1 MASVT
6 SQLIEEITAHAQS
19 DNFEDAREICAD
31 GTYSPNNL
39 RTFRTESFS
48 FTYFVQPRHCVGY
61 MRVFFR
67 VSTVVSGFCFLS
79 ISEFHVG
86 LVLHCVSRFSEDD
99 TSVPKHV
106 AVGTY
111 RELWFVSYI
120 LLHFINF
127 ICWLINL
134 MAPELFFNFITPCI
148 QNVNNT
154 GTKYVRIMKQTAFWR
169 WKNLEY
175 IPCLKYSVP
184 IFVE

>member
-1 MASVT
+1 MHKVTISRMRGRYAQTVLTLRITYVRLGQSHSVLPTLFNHVTASV
-6 SQLIEEITAHAQS
+6 IW
-19 DNFEDAREICAD
+19 
-31 GTYSPNNL
+31 G
-39 RTFRTESFS
+39 
-48 FTYFVQPRHCVGY
+48 
-61 MRVFFR
+61 FFFC

-134 MAPELFFNFITPCI
+134 LAPELFFNFITPCI